1 MGRKRSSPV
10 SVLFGWVRKQSVKVK
25 IFLGVFLAL
34 CALVALKFTIK
45 DHNSFFI
52 SSEAV
57 HLAGILVLFYKLLTQ
72 KTCSG
77 LSLKMQE
84 LTALF
89 LTVRLIC
96 SFLMEQDIHTVL
108 DFISLLSTLLIIY
121 WIRFKLKSS
130 YIKELDTLKLLFL
143 VVPAAILA
151 VLVNPRTRHAKLS
164 NILWAFCVYLEA
176 VSVLPQVR
184 FMQNAKIVETFTGYY
199 VFALGV
205 SRFLA
210 LAHWIIQIYE
220 TRGAYLFLIG
230 SGYFWFLAAFL
241 SEMVQSFILADFC
254 YYYAKSI
261 MQGQLLRKMPVL
273 CE

>member
-45 DHNSFFI
+45 DHNYFFI

-57 HLAGILVLFYKLLTQ
+57 HLAGIIVLFYKLLTQ

-96 SFLMEQDIHTVL
+96 SFLMENDIHTVL
-108 DFISLLSTLLIIY
+108 DFISFLLTLLVIY

-130 YIKELDTLKLLFL
+130 YIKELDSLRLPFL

-151 VLVNPRTRHAKLS
+151 VVIHPATKYHK
-164 NILWAFCVYLEA
+164 
-176 VSVLPQVR
+176 
-184 FMQNAKIVETFTGYY
+184 NAKMVETFTGYY

-205 SRFLA
+205 SRFLS

-254 YYYAKSI
+254 YYYVKSI
-261 MQGQLLRKMPVL
+261 MQGQLLRKMPV
-273 CE
+273 